1 MGVRREELGD
11 ERVGPNINKQ
21 MARQKS
27 RKPGHSWRERVRRW
41 GRYIYLRL
49 VRQND
54 EPEKV
59 AKGMGL
65 GVFIGI
71 FPTFGVGTVLAIL
84 IASWAKWN
92 RASSV
97 LGTFIMNPLF
107 NPFFVSLSVITGNL
121 FVPATSRITAEMFRG
136 GKLWHGFLHA
146 IPTYLLGNFLVS
158 TFFAML
164 AYWLTLGAVKEYQ
177 RRRAARATVSGS
189 PPVSQD
195 VSSVNRE

>member
-1 MGVRREELGD
+1 MAGRK
-11 ERVGPNINKQ
+11 NK
-21 MARQKS
+21 
-27 RKPGHSWRERVRRW
+27 KPGHPWRERARRW

-54 EPEKV
+54 APDKV
-59 AKGMGL
+59 AKGVGL

-71 FPTFGVGTVLAIL
+71 FPTFGVGTILAIL

-92 RASSV
+92 RVSAV

-107 NPFFVSLSVITGNL
+107 NPFFVSLSVVIGNL
-121 FVPATSRITAEMFRG
+121 FVPEGSRITVEMFRN

-158 TFFAML
+158 TFFATL
-164 AYWLTLGAVKEYQ
+164 AYWLTLNAVKEYR
-177 RRRAARATVSGS
+177 RRRAEARPVAAPAPRTEKAPSV
-189 PPVSQD
+189 PPPGG
-195 VSSVNRE
+195 RP